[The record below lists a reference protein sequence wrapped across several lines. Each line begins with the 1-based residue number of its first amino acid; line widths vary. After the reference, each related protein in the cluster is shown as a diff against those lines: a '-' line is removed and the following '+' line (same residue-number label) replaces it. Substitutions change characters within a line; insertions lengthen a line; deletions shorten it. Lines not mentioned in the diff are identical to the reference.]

1 MPESQLPHPTTPGL
15 RRNDGA
21 RAKSLAR
28 FAGELGDALA
38 AGEIGAAESVLRR
51 SLRDGAPAPA
61 ILSRVIG
68 PAMYEVG
75 RRWERCDI
83 SVADEHLATAAC
95 HQLLAVVYEHL
106 LVARA
111 RSLSRVLLAGIEGE
125 QHSLGLRMA
134 ADVLEGAGYDVIYL
148 GADVPREALLES
160 VERFRPALVGL
171 TATCSATAAAVEAL
185 IPDLR
190 SIDPGLA
197 IIAGGQGFGSL
208 LHEVAGVEVHQD
220 VERVAEATRRLVA
233 ARGPLA
239 PRRAQAVEARS
250 PRSERGSR
258 SSHAA
263 QFEATT
269 ASLAELTRRHATNA
283 YGLRLDAMQDALT
296 GLWNRRALDDKMR
309 ELVDDPAVRPL
320 SLVLV
325 DLDNFK
331 SINDGFG
338 HQVGDTALQQVAEAM
353 RRTARSDDVLA
364 RLGGDEFVALLPRT
378 SIDDAESFAQRL
390 RDAVATESSP
400 HFTISIGI
408 KDCTDDPRSSMLA
421 ADIGLYRAK
430 SRGRDTVFVSR

>member
-1 MPESQLPHPTTPGL
+1 MPVL
-15 RRNDGA
+15 RRTDGA
-21 RAKSLAR
+21 RDRSLAR

-38 AGEIGAAESVLRR
+38 EGEIEAAEGVLRCA
-51 SLRDGAPAPA
+51 LDDGIPAPT

-111 RSLSRVLLAGIEGE
+111 RSRSRVLLAGIQGE

-148 GADVPREALLES
+148 GGDVPRDALLES
-160 VERFRPALVGL
+160 VARFQPVLVGL
-171 TATCSATAAAVEAL
+171 TATSPGTAAAVATL

-190 SIDPGLA
+190 AIDPELA
-197 IIAGGQGFGSL
+197 ILVGGQGFGL
-208 LHEVAGVEVHQD
+208 TLQTAPGVEIHHD
-220 VERVAEATRRLVA
+220 VEGLVEAAQR
-233 ARGPLA
+233 LA
-239 PRRAQAVEARS
+239 PPRAAPTPGREFGAETTLPRLDNRR
-250 PRSERGSR
+250 SR

-283 YGLRLDAMQDALT
+283 YGLRLDAMQDPLT
-296 GLWNRRALDDKMR
+296 SLWNRRAFDDKMR
-309 ELVDDPAVRPL
+309 ELIDDPAARPL
-320 SLVLV
+320 SLMLI
-325 DLDNFK
+325 DLDSFK
-331 SINDGFG
+331 GINDEFG
-338 HQVGDTALQQVAEAM
+338 HQVGDAALQEVARAM
-353 RRTARSDDVLA
+353 RRGARSDDFLA
-364 RLGGDEFVALLPRT
+364 RLGGDEFVVLLPRT
-378 SIDDAESFAQRL
+378 STVDAESLAQRL
-390 RDAVATESSP
+390 REIVAIESSP
-400 HFTISIGI
+400 HFTLSIGI

-430 SRGRDTVFVSR
+430 SRGRDTVFVSA